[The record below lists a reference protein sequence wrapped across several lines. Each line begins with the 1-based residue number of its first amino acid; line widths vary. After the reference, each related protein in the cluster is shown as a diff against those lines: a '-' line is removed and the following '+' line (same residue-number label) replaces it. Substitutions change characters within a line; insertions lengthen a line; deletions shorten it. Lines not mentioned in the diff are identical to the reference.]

1 MALIREFADFLVAAR
16 RQGAAFTATVT
27 LGRQQNYLACDK
39 GLRTRSSRVVTDPFI
54 DTFCRQVLA
63 VETLDALD
71 YSGYQGANLV
81 HDLNQPLPP
90 HLEARYDAVIDGGTL
105 EHVFDFPMALRN
117 AMRLAK
123 PGGALFLCTPA
134 NNLFGHGF
142 YQFSPDLFYRVLG
155 PQNGYRLDKMALVE
169 SYFPGVERGMRQK
182 RYAVK
187 DPAETGGRSDMV
199 SRFPSLLLVQATR
212 TGAVPDALR
221 ALQSDYVATW
231 NQSGRAA
238 GTAAGR
244 EAAAPVFKRLLRSL
258 LAGIPARWEHALRSR
273 YEAWRFYNPAT
284 HPCFA
289 KAPPAFFAVDWTEHL
304 DG

>member
-1 MALIREFADFLVAAR
+1 MALIREFADFLVAGR

-27 LGRQQNYLACDK
+27 LGRQQNYLACDQ
-39 GLRTRSSRVVTDPFI
+39 GLRTRSARVVTDPFI

-71 YSGYQGANLV
+71 YSG
-81 HDLNQPLPP
+81 
-90 HLEARYDAVIDGGTL
+90 YDAVIDGGTL

-169 SYFPGVERGMRQK
+169 SYFPGVERGLRK
-182 RYAVK
+182 ERYAVN
-187 DPAETGGRSDMV
+187 DPAAVGGRSDMV
-199 SRFPSLLLVQATR
+199 SRFPALLLVQATR

-221 ALQSDYVATW
+221 ALQSDYVTTW

-238 GTAAGR
+238 GTEAGR
-244 EAAAPVFKRLLRSL
+244 EAAAPVFKRLLRTL

-289 KAPPAFFAVDWTEHL
+289 KAPPAFFAADWIEHL

>member
-1 MALIREFADFLVAAR
+1 MALIREFADFLVAAQ
-16 RQGAAFTATVT
+16 RQGAAFTATIS
-27 LGRQQNYLACDK
+27 LGRQQNYLGCDPR
-39 GLRTRSSRVVTDPFI
+39 LRTCSSRVVTDPFI
-54 DTFCRQVLA
+54 DTFCHQVLA

-90 HLEARYDAVIDGGTL
+90 ERQAKYDAVIDGGTL
-105 EHVFDFPMALRN
+105 EHVFNFPAALRN
-117 AMRLAK
+117 AMVLAK

-142 YQFSPDLFYRVLG
+142 YQFSADLFYRVLG

-169 SYFPGVERGMRQK
+169 SFFPGVERGMRPK

-187 DPAETGGRSDMV
+187 DPARIGGRSDMV
-199 SRFPSLLLVQATR
+199 SRFPSLLLIHATR
-212 TGAVPDALR
+212 IGAVPDVLR
-221 ALQSDYVATW
+221 ALQSDYVTTW
-231 NQSGRAA
+231 DQAARTGRPE
-238 GTAAGR
+238 AGR
-244 EAAAPVFKRLLRSL
+244 EANTPVLKRVVRTL
-258 LAGIPARWEHALRSR
+258 LAGIPVRWEHALRSR
-273 YEAWRFYNPAT
+273 YEAWRFYHPAT

-289 KAPPAFFAVDWTEHL
+289 PAPAAFFAADWIEHL

>member
-1 MALIREFADFLVAAR
+1 MALIREFADFLVATR

-90 HLEARYDAVIDGGTL
+90 QLEARYDAVIDGGTL
-105 EHVFDFPMALRN
+105 EHVFDFPLALRN

-169 SYFPGVERGMRQK
+169 SYFPGVERGMRK
-182 RYAVK
+182 ERYAVN
-187 DPAETGGRSDMV
+187 DPAAVGGRSDMV
-199 SRFPSLLLVQATR
+199 SRFPALLLVQATR
-212 TGAVPDALR
+212 TGAVPERLQ
-221 ALQSDYVATW
+221 ALQSDYVTTW
-231 NQSGRAA
+231 SQSGPS
-238 GTAAGR
+238 GSGS
-244 EAAAPVFKRLLRSL
+244 EPAAPLFKRLIRKL
-258 LAGIPARWEHALRSR
+258 LAGIPAPWEHALRSR
-273 YEAWRFYNPAT
+273 YEAWHFYNPAT

-289 KAPPAFFAVDWTEHL
+289 KAPPAFFAADWIEHL